1 MAWWIYA
8 LAIIAASSLVLL
20 FILLVALRISVRYRL
35 EEPGRMDDPAFVH
48 TLEGLTS
55 SPRRPV
61 HHHKLYFDVEEIYE
75 AMLDAIR
82 GAEQTITFETYLI
95 WSGKITDRFVE
106 AFKERA
112 RAGVKVKL
120 LFDADGSRFL
130 TKRTMRELRE
140 AGCDVRLFRPFL
152 WYQPVQY
159 NHRTHRKLMVV
170 DGKIGF
176 TGGIGISDIW
186 FGPPLWL
193 EVMVRLEGG
202 VVGLLQGAF
211 FQNWVIA
218 GGALNM
224 GSDFFPDLPDDP
236 EEPAWA
242 MVTTSSPI
250 WGDST
255 MRLLYY
261 ASIASAKKKLYL
273 ITPYFLPN
281 WDTIAALGAAA
292 ARGVEVRLLLPGP
305 RNDKKLPYY
314 ASRRLYGLLLAA
326 GVRIYEYMPSM
337 MHAKAMV
344 IDGRWVTLGSTN
356 FDPRSFFL
364 NSELNTSIDDER
376 FAGEM
381 EAFFLKA
388 LDDSQEVHYADWRKR
403 GLAEHFLGWV
413 GLIFK
418 DQL

>member
-8 LAIIAASSLVLL
+8 LAAIAITSLGLL
-20 FILLVALRISVRYRL
+20 FVLLVALRVSVRYTL
-35 EEPGRMDDPAFVH
+35 EEPGNMGQPGFVH
-48 TLEGLTS
+48 TLVGLTS
-55 SPRRPV
+55 SPERPV
-61 HHHKLYFDVEEIYE
+61 TQARLYGDVDEIYDSMLE
-75 AMLDAIR
+75 AIH
-82 GAEQTITFETYLI
+82 GAQHTITFETYLF
-95 WSGKITDRFVE
+95 WSGTITDRFVE
-106 AFKERA
+106 AFGERA

-120 LFDADGSRFL
+120 LLDADGSRFL
-130 TKRTMRELRE
+130 TRRTLQ
-140 AGCDVRLFRPFL
+140 ALKDSGCDVRMFRPFL

-159 NHRTHRKLMVV
+159 NHRTHRKLLVV
-170 DGKIGF
+170 DGKVGF

-186 FGPPLWL
+186 YGPPKWL

-218 GGALNM
+218 GGALCL
-224 GSDFFPDLPDDP
+224 GDDFFPEIEDDP
-236 EEPAWA
+236 HAKAMA

-250 WGDST
+250 WGDSS

-261 ASIASAKKKLYL
+261 SSIASAQKTLYL

-292 ARGVEVRLLLPGP
+292 ARGVDVRLLLPGP
-305 RNDKKLPYY
+305 RNDKALPYF

-364 NSELNTSIDDER
+364 NSELNMSIDDPG
-376 FAGEM
+376 FASEM
-381 EAFFLKA
+381 ESFFMQA
-388 LDDSQEVHYADWRKR
+388 LAQSKEQHYHEWRKR
-403 GLAEHFLGWV
+403 GLKEHVLGWM
-413 GLIFK
+413 GLVIK

>member
-8 LAIIAASSLVLL
+8 LAVIAFTSLGLL
-20 FILLVALRISVRYRL
+20 FVLLVALRVTVRYTL
-35 EEPGRMDDPAFVH
+35 EEPGKMADPCFVH
-48 TLEGLTS
+48 TLEGLTN
-55 SPRRPV
+55 SPRRSASNL
-61 HHHKLYFDVEEIYE
+61 KLYGDVHEIYE
-75 AMLDAIR
+75 AMLAAIR
-82 GAEQTITFETYLI
+82 GARSTITFETYLF
-95 WSGKITDRFVE
+95 WSGDVTTRFVD

-112 RAGVKVKL
+112 QAGVKVKL
-120 LFDADGSRFL
+120 LLDADGSRFL
-130 TKRTMRELRE
+130 TRHTLQDLRD

-159 NHRTHRKLMVV
+159 NHRTHRKLLVV
-170 DGKIGF
+170 DGVIGF
-176 TGGIGISDIW
+176 TGGIGIADIW
-186 FGPPLWL
+186 YGPPSWL
-193 EVMVRLEGG
+193 ELMIRMEGG

-218 GGALNM
+218 GGALAL
-224 GSDFFPDLPDDP
+224 GEDFFPDIPDDP
-236 EEPAWA
+236 DAPAMA

-250 WGDST
+250 WGDSS

-261 ASIASAKKKLYL
+261 SAIASAQHTLYL

-292 ARGVEVRLLLPGP
+292 AKGVDVRLLLPGP
-305 RNDKKLPYY
+305 NNDKKLPYY

-326 GVRIYEYMPSM
+326 GVRIYEYEPSM

-364 NSELNTSIDDER
+364 NSELNTSVDDIR
-376 FAGEM
+376 FAAEM
-381 EAFFLKA
+381 EALFFQ
-388 LDDSQEVHYADWRKR
+388 SIEQSREIHYADWKKR
-403 GLAEHFLGWV
+403 SLWEHMLGMV
-413 GLIFK
+413 GLVFK